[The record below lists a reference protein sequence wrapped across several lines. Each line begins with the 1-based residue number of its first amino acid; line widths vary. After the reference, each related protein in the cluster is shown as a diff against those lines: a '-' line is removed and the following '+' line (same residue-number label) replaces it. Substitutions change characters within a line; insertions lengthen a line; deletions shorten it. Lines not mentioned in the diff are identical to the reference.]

1 MTMKQIMRHINKNE
15 IKYYSLLNNVFV
27 YDSITNDIFL
37 QLKKKLSNKYNLISK
52 QLQPGMIDLFAFD
65 VLEGK
70 ITVTYYNNQKLM
82 IQGKENIHEIKYI
95 KNFLEYEFKYV
106 RSDKVLN
113 EENVDRIL
121 KFENIVGCDESGVS
135 ETFGSMFL
143 ACVFIPKKHYELI
156 NNIIGAKNIRKLRQK
171 QITELINSIR
181 KKFEYRIKIIT
192 PLEIDNNNKISL
204 IDLGY
209 IDIINNLM
217 KNKENKKHSIILDDY
232 GIGHEM
238 RKFSKKF
245 SALGHEFKAEPNA
258 DEHYLACKVASL
270 IARNARINEIEQI
283 NKKYLLNLE
292 DGNILYPGTGAVN
305 REDTAKYLIE
315 FRKAN
320 RYAEFPSFV
329 RTKWSNVRK
338 IEEEYPKLENH
349 SF

>member
-156 NNIIGAKNIRKLRQK
+156 NNIIGNKNIRKLRQK

-181 KKFEYRIKIIT
+181 K
-192 PLEIDNNNKISL
+192 
-204 IDLGY
+204 
-209 IDIINNLM
+209 
-217 KNKENKKHSIILDDY
+217 
-232 GIGHEM
+232 
-238 RKFSKKF
+238 
-245 SALGHEFKAEPNA
+245 
-258 DEHYLACKVASL
+258 
-270 IARNARINEIEQI
+270 
-283 NKKYLLNLE
+283 
-292 DGNILYPGTGAVN
+292 
-305 REDTAKYLIE
+305 
-315 FRKAN
+315 
-320 RYAEFPSFV
+320 
-329 RTKWSNVRK
+329 
-338 IEEEYPKLENH
+338 
-349 SF
+349 